1 MAISC
6 GRKQLQLMQSTLQSI
21 ASEFRCQFRL
31 DHQPLFGK
39 GACAPLPLG
48 EGRRPC
54 TRERRI
60 EPNVSSTDEIAGLI
74 WSTVYRSLEY
84 DNGTRV
90 MPKDRWFNLTRC
102 SSKTGQSKC
111 LYCMYGQCHKI
122 LSISCM
128 FFCFCLLL

>member
-1 MAISC
+1 M
-6 GRKQLQLMQSTLQSI
+6 
-21 ASEFRCQFRL
+21 
-31 DHQPLFGK
+31 H
-39 GACAPLPLG
+39 
-48 EGRRPC
+48 
-54 TRERRI
+54 ERAAVI

-111 LYCMYGQCHKI
+111 PYWTYGQCHKI

-128 FFCFCLLL
+128 FFLSSFVNFFPEHDERD